1 MIKWIKKLS
10 IQYFRGVYSRDN
22 LPQII
27 RKECGIINLN
37 KETESGSHWVCYRNI
52 DNYCEYFD
60 SFGLIMPKEIEKY
73 LKTSKKQIIYSG
85 DEIQERNS
93 VLCGYWCLFYLI
105 ERQKNIPIL
114 NVIHN
119 ANFDMNNQY
128 VNHNFI
134 INYFNYLI

>member
-1 MIKWIKKLS
+1 MFIQEIIYQKIKK
-10 IQYFRGVYSRDN
+10 R
-22 LPQII
+22 
-27 RKECGIINLN
+27 ECGIINLN

-60 SFGLIMPKEIEKY
+60 SFGLIMAKEIEKY

-93 VLCGYWCLFYLI
+93 VLCGYWCLYYLI

-114 NVIHN
+114 DILHN
-119 ANFDMNNQY
+119 ANFDMNNQF
-128 VNHNFI
+128 VNHTFL
-134 INYFNYLI
+134 INYFKNI